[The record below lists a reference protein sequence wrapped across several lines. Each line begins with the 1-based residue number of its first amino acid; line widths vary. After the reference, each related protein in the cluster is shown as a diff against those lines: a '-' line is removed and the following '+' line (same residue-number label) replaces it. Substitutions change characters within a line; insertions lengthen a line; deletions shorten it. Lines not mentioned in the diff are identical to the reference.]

1 MSFTTNPTVIVQK
14 HYTEGNYL
22 ILVENTREGY
32 RTFFRLDN
40 EPTNAEL
47 WKMIAKED
55 GFEEAF
61 DGIATDYDGSF
72 ILDNEGIPVPD
83 VSFQVTSTIN
93 YDN

>member
-1 MSFTTNPTVIVQK
+1 MSYATNPTVIVQK

-22 ILVENTREGY
+22 ILVENTDQGY
-32 RTFFRLDN
+32 RTFFRLEQ
-40 EPTNAEL
+40 EPTNSEL
-47 WKMIAKED
+47 WQMIAKED
-55 GFEEAF
+55 GFEEVF